1 MGLWLTL
8 SLTHL
13 GVVHAERADADRP
26 MNIEADELVH
36 DDLKQLSIFTGHVV
50 ATKGTLILR
59 GARIEVREDP
69 QGFQYGVITPET
81 GQRAYYK
88 QKREGVNEFME
99 GEAEKIEY
107 DGRLDRVTLTQRAVL
122 RRYRGVV
129 LNDEMSG
136 QVITYNHL
144 SETFRIDSQS
154 AQSADMKATSKPTQS
169 DAKELGL
176 LGQRSGSRV
185 RAVLTP
191 IPQGEKP

>member
-1 MGLWLTL
+1 
-8 SLTHL
+8 
-13 GVVHAERADADRP
+13 
-26 MNIEADELVH
+26 
-36 DDLKQLSIFTGHVV
+36 
-50 ATKGTLILR
+50 
-59 GARIEVREDP
+59 
-69 QGFQYGVITPET
+69 
-81 GQRAYYK
+81 
-88 QKREGVNEFME
+88 VNEFME

-122 RRYRGVV
+122 RRYRGAV

-154 AQSADMKATSKPTQS
+154 AQSADMKATLKSAQA

-191 IPQGEKP
+191 IPQGAKP